1 MDSDLIKVKDLAK
14 QLKRDRSIVLKRL
27 KKLGYDIGYTY
38 DNADDAS
45 RGQKLAVIRK
55 KDAERFLT
63 SLHKVK
69 WTKTKKR
76 QKEKDQ
82 V

>member
-1 MDSDLIKVKDLAK
+1 MDDDLIKVKDLAK

-38 DNADDAS
+38 DDADETS

-55 KDAERFLT
+55 KDAKHFLT
-63 SLHKVK
+63 SLHKVR
-69 WTKTKKR
+69 WKKSA
-76 QKEKDQ
+76 KNLAEKDQ